1 MITDYIGGEGSA
13 ETPKNDYV
21 IYGWPHIVIKVVRMA
36 TKWRKAY
43 SSLFQNSPRLP
54 QSLHLLARKHM
65 QRPTRRQIIPV
76 DSEFWGIKANSR
88 QSFSL
93 LVVQH
98 ECQGSKTNAT
108 IYFPATPTRDGAKMQ
123 WFDQISNIVWSSGW
137 HSCRAQTPTRGRK
150 QHHLIFLLN
159 LKLVKNNLHNFKK
172 LFPTSFL
179 CPLSGKSV
187 QTCSS
192 ETRQTLYIW
201 KRTNKSRSSI
211 YNYIWMNRHIW
222 IHNLSNLEYSDFRNI
237 STHPAFIP
245 ALHSCTFM
253 RSARQ

>member
-1 MITDYIGGEGSA
+1 M
-13 ETPKNDYV
+13 
-21 IYGWPHIVIKVVRMA
+21 RMA
-36 TKWRKAY
+36 TEWRKAH

-159 LKLVKNNLHNFKK
+159 LKLVKNNLHNLKK
-172 LFPTSFL
+172 NYSPPVFYALCLEKVCKHVRLRQDKHFTSENVRINQEV
-179 CPLSGKSV
+179 P
-187 QTCSS
+187 
-192 ETRQTLYIW
+192 YII
-201 KRTNKSRSSI
+201 I
-211 YNYIWMNRHIW
+211 YGWIDIYEYIIFQ
-222 IHNLSNLEYSDFRNI
+222 I
-237 STHPAFIP
+237 
-245 ALHSCTFM
+245 
-253 RSARQ
+253 

>member
-1 MITDYIGGEGSA
+1 MEKSTFIFISEFPQTPPVSPSSGKKTYA
-13 ETPKNDYV
+13 ET
-21 IYGWPHIVIKVVRMA
+21 
-36 TKWRKAY
+36 
-43 SSLFQNSPRLP
+43 
-54 QSLHLLARKHM
+54 
-65 QRPTRRQIIPV
+65 
-76 DSEFWGIKANSR
+76 DSKANNPCWFRILRHQSKLKTIFQFTGGSTRMSR
-88 QSFSL
+88 IKDKC
-93 LVVQH
+93 H
-98 ECQGSKTNAT
+98 N
-108 IYFPATPTRDGAKMQ
+108 ITRDGAKMQ

-150 QHHLIFLLN
+150 QHHLIFSLN

-222 IHNLSNLEYSDFRNI
+222 IHNPSNLEYSDFRNI

>member
-1 MITDYIGGEGSA
+1 MYTIQQNSNIVLYSVRSHNCTIS
-13 ETPKNDYV
+13 N
-21 IYGWPHIVIKVVRMA
+21 IVIKAVRMA
-36 TKWRKAY
+36 TKWRKAH

-98 ECQGSKTNAT
+98 ECQGSKTQ
-108 IYFPATPTRDGAKMQ
+108 YFPATSTRDGAKMQ

-137 HSCRAQTPTRGRK
+137 HSCRAQTPTRERK

-159 LKLVKNNLHNFKK
+159 LKLAKNNLHN
-172 LFPTSFL
+172 
-179 CPLSGKSV
+179 
-187 QTCSS
+187 
-192 ETRQTLYIW
+192 
-201 KRTNKSRSSI
+201 
-211 YNYIWMNRHIW
+211 
-222 IHNLSNLEYSDFRNI
+222 
-237 STHPAFIP
+237 
-245 ALHSCTFM
+245 
-253 RSARQ
+253 